1 MFTGNVYYVY
11 YCSVELGKLNNHNNN
26 NNNHNNNNSEFISEY
41 PFYTKFVLRLK
52 IIYKKEIV
60 YYIKNYKIIS

>member
-11 YCSVELGKLNNHNNN
+11 YCSVELGKLNNNNN
-26 NNNHNNNNSEFISEY
+26 NNNNNDEFISAY
-41 PFYTKFVLRLK
+41 PFYTKFALRLK

-60 YYIKNYKIIS
+60 YYKKL